1 MSAREIVVDGIR
13 IHFEEAGSG
22 PTLFLVHGLGASSA
36 VWHHTIDAFS
46 DRWRV
51 IAPDLPGHGRSGKPD
66 APYTVDFYAGF
77 LRSFGHAL
85 GVDEAVVMGNSLGG
99 HITIELA
106 LTYPAWTRAVV
117 LVAPAGGHSPVLRP
131 AGWALGS
138 LARPEILRFV
148 LPRSIDRCFYDS
160 TSPGCAERRRVLAE
174 RFVADD
180 YPDFARAV
188 ARSVAGVLR
197 HERQSLAALRQPL
210 LLVWGRQDRLLP
222 LSHSKRIVR
231 QVGHT
236 RFSVIERCGHIPMLE
251 RPEEFNRLVAEFLR
265 SVDAAPRQR
274 SSRRAAVGSS

>member
-13 IHFEEAGSG
+13 IHVEEAGRG

-36 VWHHTIDAFS
+36 VWRHTIAAFS

-66 APYTVDFYAGF
+66 APYTIDFYAGF
-77 LRSFGHAL
+77 LRSLGHTL
-85 GVDEAVVMGNSLGG
+85 GVDEAVVIGNSLGG
-99 HITIELA
+99 HISIELA
-106 LTYPAWTRAVV
+106 LTYPTWTRAVV
-117 LVAPAGGHSPVLRP
+117 LVAPAGGHWPVMRP
-131 AGWALGS
+131 VGWALGS

-148 LPRSIDRCFYDS
+148 LPRGVDRSFYDP
-160 TSPGCAERRRVLAE
+160 TSPGCIERRRVLAE

-188 ARSVAGVLR
+188 ARSVAGVLGA
-197 HERQSLAALRQPL
+197 ERQSLADLRQPL

-231 QVGHT
+231 QVTHT
-236 RFSVIERCGHIPMLE
+236 RLAVVERCGHIPMLE
-251 RPEEFNRLVAEFLR
+251 RPEEFNRLVGEFLR

-274 SSRRAAVGSS
+274 SSRRAAGGNS